1 MIKDR
6 DLENQIN
13 VRLDD
18 WTYKKIIGAHEKSGA
33 WKGEI
38 VRKCI
43 MRCIR
48 QDNAPKWKRWVLKML
63 NI

>member
-1 MIKDR
+1 MKDR

-13 VRLDD
+13 VKLDD
-18 WTYKKIIGAHEKSGA
+18 WTYRKIVNTSNATDKF
-33 WKGEI
+33 KGEI

-48 QDNAPKWKRWVLKML
+48 QDSAPKWKRFIAKLIKY
-63 NI
+63 

>member
-1 MIKDR
+1 MIDKDL
-6 DLENQIN
+6 DNQIL

-18 WTYKKIIGAHEKSGA
+18 WTYNRIIGSINASQEFKA
-33 WKGEI
+33 QI

-48 QDNAPKWKRWVLKML
+48 QDDAPRWKKIIRKILGL
-63 NI
+63 

>member
-1 MIKDR
+1 MIDK

-13 VRLDD
+13 VKLDD
-18 WTYKKIIGAHEKSGA
+18 WTYRQIKNTAQEKN
-33 WKGEI
+33 KYMGEI

-48 QDNAPKWKRWVLKML
+48 QDSAPKWKRWISRLIKY
-63 NI
+63 

>member
-1 MIKDR
+1 MKDR

-13 VRLDD
+13 VKLDD
-18 WTYKKIIGAHEKSGA
+18 WTYRKIVTTANATEQ

-43 MRCIR
+43 MRVIR
-48 QDNAPKWKRWVLKML
+48 QDSAPKWKKLIAKL
-63 NI
+63 IKY